1 MNLKSLIAGVVFL
14 CLSISDSAAQSKSI
28 VITRIGETSSFKG
41 HSISLITTSGRKENA
56 FLKFSAGL
64 DTYGII
70 SHKTISPGGKLS
82 LTHNTILKNSYIN
95 DDIAYILYMGAGGV
109 VGYLKDYY
117 RETIKNHGV
126 IMGVSTTLGGLV
138 AFKKS
143 NIELGLDFTADLAL
157 QLRKMEEN
165 ENRLGLSWYANGL
178 LRAIIPQIS
187 IYYRF

>member
-1 MNLKSLIAGVVFL
+1 MNLKPLIAGMFFL
-14 CLSISDSAAQSKSI
+14 CLNFSDLSAQSKGI
-28 VITRIGETSSFKG
+28 VVTRIGETSSFKG
-41 HSISLITTSGRKENA
+41 HSITLITTSNRKENA

-82 LTHNTILKNSYIN
+82 VTHNTILKNSFIN

-109 VGYLKDYY
+109 AGYLKDYY
-117 RETIKNHGV
+117 RESIKNHGV
-126 IMGVSTTLGGLV
+126 IMGVSTSLGGIV
-138 AFKKS
+138 AFRNS

-157 QLRKMEEN
+157 QLRKMEET
-165 ENRLGLSWYANGL
+165 ENKLGLSWYANGL
-178 LRAIIPQIS
+178 IRALIPQVS